1 MGDLTIDKDIIS
13 KITDLNTSINEAIIQ
28 AELNI
33 KTQQSTISYLNNI
46 KQAIDTPITN
56 DIYVSL
62 SIEKALNDIYPLNN
76 VRDIGEELSE

>member
-1 MGDLTIDKDIIS
+1 MDKDIIS

-62 SIEKALNDIYPLNN
+62 SIEKALNDIYPLDN